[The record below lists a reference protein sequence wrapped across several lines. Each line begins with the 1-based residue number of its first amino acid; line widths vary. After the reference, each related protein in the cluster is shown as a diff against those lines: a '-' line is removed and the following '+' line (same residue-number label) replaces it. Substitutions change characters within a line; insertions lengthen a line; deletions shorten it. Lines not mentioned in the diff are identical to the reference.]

1 MASPLREGSRLS
13 RGVPGLQGEKSVDVK
28 TDAGW
33 KVDVRTRFSER
44 GSARRWSEMY
54 GGETDSPEEHFF
66 RRRRDFTVQYVLGH
80 TAPDARV
87 LDLGCGSGPV
97 TAALRR
103 GGRRVVAL
111 DYSLDMLRL
120 AGERVERE
128 GRAGGGLLQGDSEQ
142 LPFATGAFDAVVC
155 LGVISYVPDYRS
167 VLHEVRRILV
177 PGGRLVLST
186 RNEWNPRFSDP
197 VQPVKEAVRWLRHP
211 LDGRRRMVIGRFLS
225 PYEVQRRLREVGFTV
240 DRFTGMGF
248 GPPRFNRR
256 HLLSAPASI
265 RLSDGLER
273 LVARLGTTAP
283 YRWFGDVNLWICRAP
298 GA

>member
-1 MASPLREGSRLS
+1 MDL
-13 RGVPGLQGEKSVDVK
+13 K
-28 TDAGW
+28 TDEGW
-33 KVDVRTRFSER
+33 KNDVRSRFSEG

-54 GGETDSPEEHFF
+54 RGDSAVPEEHFF
-66 RRRRDFTVQYVLGH
+66 RRRRDFTVEYVIEACGR
-80 TAPDARV
+80 DARI

-103 GGRRVVAL
+103 AGRRVVAL

-120 AGERVERE
+120 ASERVGLG
-128 GRAGGGLLQGDSEQ
+128 GRDASGLLRGDSER
-142 LPFATGAFDAVVC
+142 LPFEAAAFDAVVC
-155 LGVISYVPDYRS
+155 LGVISYVRDYRS
-167 VLHEVRRILV
+167 VLREIHRILK

-186 RNEWNPRFSDP
+186 RNQWNPRFSDP

-211 LDGRRRMVIGRFLS
+211 LDGGRKMTIGRFLS
-225 PYEVQRRLREVGFTV
+225 PHEVERRLRETGFAI

-256 HLLSAPASI
+256 LLLSAPASI

-273 LVARLGTTAP
+273 LVARMGTAAP
-283 YRWFGDVNLWICRAP
+283 YRWLADVNVWICRTA

>member
-1 MASPLREGSRLS
+1 
-13 RGVPGLQGEKSVDVK
+13 VDVK
-28 TDAGW
+28 TDATW
-33 KVDVRTRFSER
+33 KFDVRTRFSEK
-44 GSARRWSEMY
+44 GSARRWSDLY
-54 GGETDSPEEHFF
+54 GGDTDSPEEHFF
-66 RRRRDFTVQYVLGH
+66 RRRRDFTVDYVLETCG
-80 TAPDARV
+80 PDARI

-103 GGRRVVAL
+103 AGRRVVAL
-111 DYSLDMLRL
+111 DYSQDMLRL
-120 AGERVERE
+120 AAERVERE
-128 GRAGGGLLQGDSEQ
+128 ERGPAGLLQGDSEQ
-142 LPFATGAFDAVVC
+142 LPLVTDAFDAVVC

-167 VLHEVRRILV
+167 VLREVQRVLK

-186 RNEWNPRFSDP
+186 RNRWNPRVSDP

-225 PYEVQRRLREVGFTV
+225 PYEVERRLREVGFAI

-265 RLSDGLER
+265 RLSDRLER

-283 YRWFGDVNLWICRAP
+283 YRWLGDVNLWICRAP